1 MKKLIILFFL
11 IFMISGCTIVR
22 IDTTDIDNIISV
34 ILSKDNKLYNRIGKG
49 YKYYVPRGVTYIDTN
64 ELNDK
69 LYSNGNYYYLYIDV
83 INYYYQTDI
92 NYKENKD
99 SYYSNDIDIN
109 GKKGYLQI
117 DKYGDKYLIKF
128 VYNYAKMETY
138 VDKEDINNA
147 ILNCSYILSTI
158 KFNHNVIKLMLDGDY
173 LTSREEKYEEFVAKK
188 PISNTVLPDKEDEI
202 IDGENNSDDEE
213 QDKELENNEENKE
226 EGME

>member
-1 MKKLIILFFL
+1 MKKVIILFFL
-11 IFMISGCTIVR
+11 LFMLSGCTVVR
-22 IDTTDIDNIISV
+22 IDTTDIDNIINV
-34 ILSKDNKLYNRIGKG
+34 ILSKDNKLYNQVGKG

-92 NYKENKD
+92 NYKKNKK
-99 SYYSNDIDIN
+99 SYYSNDFEIN

-147 ILNCSYILSTI
+147 VLNCSYILSTI
-158 KFNHNVIKLMLDGDY
+158 KFNHNVIKLMLDDDY
-173 LTSREEKYEEFVAKK
+173 FTSREEKYDKFTAKK

-202 IDGENNSDDEE
+202 VDDNLDENVDDNES
-213 QDKELENNEENKE
+213 LENEENKE

>member
-1 MKKLIILFFL
+1 MKKVIILFFI
-11 IFMISGCTIVR
+11 IFMVSGCTVVR
-22 IDTTDIDNIISV
+22 IDTTDIDNIINV
-34 ILSKDNKLYNRIGKG
+34 ILSKDNKLYNQVGKG
-49 YKYYVPRGVTYIDTN
+49 YKYYIPRGVTYIDTN

-92 NYKENKD
+92 NYKKNKN

-117 DKYGDKYLIKF
+117 DEYGDKYLIKF

-138 VDKEDINNA
+138 VDKEDINDA
-147 ILNCSYILSTI
+147 VLNCSYILSTI
-158 KFNHNVIKLMLDGDY
+158 KFNHNVIKLMLDEDY
-173 LTSREEKYEEFVAKK
+173 LTNREEKYDQFVAKK

-202 IDGENNSDDEE
+202 IDDELENND
-213 QDKELENNEENKE
+213 LENNEENQE
-226 EGME
+226 ERME

>member
-1 MKKLIILFFL
+1 MKKVIILFFL
-11 IFMISGCTIVR
+11 IFMISGCTVVR

-34 ILSKDNKLYNRIGKG
+34 ILSKDNKLYNRVGKG

-92 NYKENKD
+92 NYKENEE
-99 SYYSNDIDIN
+99 SYYSNDIDVN

-138 VDKEDINNA
+138 VDKEDINSA
-147 ILNCSYILSTI
+147 VLNCSYILSTI
-158 KFNHNVIKLMLDGDY
+158 KFNHNVIKLMLDENY
-173 LTSREEKYEEFVAKK
+173 LTNREEKYDEFTAKK
-188 PISNTVLPDKEDEI
+188 PISNTVLPENEDEI
-202 IDGENNSDDEE
+202 VDDNLDNEAQDNELEDGEE
-213 QDKELENNEENKE
+213 DKEER
-226 EGME
+226 ME